1 MFKLLIILSALF
13 SGLIACTD
21 AIPEVKVLNPRSLGI
36 IGFNGEEVVINNQIY
51 LKNPIVDV
59 TSQFFGPVTEIAISE
74 GSLCAPAE
82 TATWLDLKTT
92 VTFNLSAGD
101 GPKILSFRYRNS
113 FMMFDCQNITVVL
126 DTTAPVF
133 ASLTPPTIVVSQDSA
148 NTPTLTWSEATDSG
162 SGVRNY
168 ELSLV
173 LYSPGGIATQIV
185 DWTDFKKGL
194 SGGLTGLNLDDGS
207 YELRLQAVDNLLQ
220 VSEIQYLFF
229 DKITVPVPSLAL
241 IPNVLIGSA
250 IPTITVSSANG
261 FVSGDQIYLYNDI
274 NCTAFHQEAN
284 VSATTSSI
292 DVVPLLQID
301 ATFIFYANTLR
312 NGLYSACS
320 SGISYTLDTLAP
332 GISLSDPRPSIGN
345 SSSAFVW
352 TVDYTGADFVTL
364 KASDISFL
372 GQDTTGCVANVS
384 NVSITAATVTV
395 TGCTAADSNLGIQIA
410 NGSAIDLA
418 GNLAASISSN
428 ASSAMAFA
436 TVDNVAPTVTIGS
449 VNLSFGNFNSD
460 FIWPVTYVGATDIPL
475 LASDIILNDP
485 NLGCT
490 VFIADS
496 PSNFSIKNIVVACTG
511 NGHLSV
517 SIKAGTALDSAG
529 NSAPSASGSD
539 SALINNI
546 SPTITIGNPS
556 PSFGSS
562 TTAFVWP
569 VTYMNAASITLVP
582 ANITLVGETAGCSL
596 VVGEGLTANVQN
608 IIVTN
613 CTGSGTLTFSIA
625 NGSATDSSGNQFP
638 ASGVS
643 VAVTLDQQIYTIQ
656 FTKPLGAI
664 LGGNPS
670 NSQTISLT
678 IDPAPLRD
686 VTVNFNVNSAATTA
700 APADY
705 SFTSIQSVTFSANN
719 PTTTIDYTYN
729 VNPSPEISK
738 ILQLDIASIDGQV
751 NSRLGPNLKAQ
762 RLIKSA
768 TFDGFTNI
776 AVGESHTCGV
786 TNSGAMKCWGDNRF
800 GQLGSGP
807 TAPGAVPQSN
817 TPLGIDL
824 ATKYSQV
831 TAGGSHTCGLAFA
844 NINTPGKLSCW
855 GDNTYGQLGSG
866 QNAAGTAPQSNT
878 PVKVD
883 QGTDFQQ
890 IAAGTLH
897 TCGLTSSGALK
908 CWGNNSKGQLGI
920 SPASGSTNPII
931 FIPTV
936 IDDALTSYLQVTAG
950 ASHTCGITSAKVL
963 KCWGDNSMGQL
974 NNGQP
979 IQSYAPLVIDSGTLY
994 QNVSAGAFHT
1004 CGITTGGVL
1013 KCWGNNS
1020 SGQLGSGD
1028 LLPPATPLV
1037 IVDLGTP
1044 YQNVSAGAS
1053 HTCGITTGEVLKC
1066 WGDNFPGR
1074 LGNRLPTPSYTPLV
1088 IDSANLYAQIS
1099 AGSTHSCGITLTG
1112 ELKCWGRNSTGELGN
1127 GLSETSHTPS
1137 VIDSTTGYQ
1146 QVSAGTFHTCGIN
1159 STGSL
1164 KCWGDN
1170 NSNQLGNGQ
1179 SIQSYSPLV
1188 IDSETNYR
1196 QVSAGALHTCGITL
1210 TGVLKC
1216 WGKNIPGP
1224 LDNGLFTNS
1233 STPVV
1238 IDSLASYLQ
1247 ISAGLSHTCGI
1258 TSRSDLKCWGVNTYG
1273 ELGDGSQPAIPES
1286 AKPLLIDSGIIYS
1299 QVAVGNSHSCG
1310 ITVANVNT
1318 DPILKCWG
1326 DNSKGQLGDGPPI
1339 ATPKSATPLAIDPG
1353 IIYSQ
1358 VALGAYHTCAIT
1370 YAGVLKCW
1378 GDNSSGQLGY
1388 GPPTATLQSNTPLTI
1403 DSPITYLKVAAGP
1416 RHTCAITSAGALKC
1430 WGNNSSGQL
1439 GYVSPSG
1446 ITQSNTPTDVDPG
1459 ILYKDISTGSGHT
1472 CGVVTLDNKLKCWG
1486 HDFYGQL
1493 GRGLWTNLPG
1503 LVIQ

>member
-1 MFKLLIILSALF
+1 M
-13 SGLIACTD
+13 
-21 AIPEVKVLNPRSLGI
+21 KVLNSQNLGI
-36 IGFNGEEVVINNQIY
+36 IGFQNELVFNDQIY
-51 LKNPIVDV
+51 IADPLLQV
-59 TSQFFGPVTEIAISE
+59 TSQFFGPVTDIAISE

-82 TATWLDLKTT
+82 TATWLDLKTNIPFT
-92 VTFNLSAGD
+92 LSPGD
-101 GPKILSFRYRNS
+101 GPKVLSFRYRNS
-113 FMMFDCQNITVVL
+113 FMMFDCQSITVVL

-133 ASLTPPTIVVSQDSA
+133 ANLNPPTISAVASQDIA
-148 NTPTLTWSEATDSG
+148 NTPILTWSEATDNG
-162 SGVRNY
+162 SGIRNY
-168 ELSLV
+168 ELSLAS
-173 LYSPGGIATQIV
+173 LSPGGIATQIV

-194 SGGLTGLNLDDGS
+194 SGGLTGLNLDNGS
-207 YELRLQAVDNLLQ
+207 YELRLRAVDNLLQ
-220 VSEIQYLFF
+220 VSETQSLVF
-229 DKITVPVPSLAL
+229 DKITVPIPSLAL

-250 IPTITVSSANG
+250 IPTITVSSANATNG
-261 FVSGDQIYLYNDI
+261 FVSGDLISLYTDS
-274 NCTAFHQEAN
+274 NCTGLLQELN
-284 VSATTSSI
+284 ATTSSVDFVPVLLI
-292 DVVPLLQID
+292 DGPYK
-301 ATFIFYANTLR
+301 FYANTLR
-312 NGLYSACS
+312 NGLFSACS

-332 GISLSDPRPSIGN
+332 VISLSDPRPSIGN

-384 NVSITAATVTV
+384 NVSIAAATVTV
-395 TGCTAADSNLGIQIA
+395 TGCTAPASDLGIQIA

-418 GNLAASISSN
+418 GNRAASISSN
-428 ASSAMAFA
+428 TSSAMAFA
-436 TVDNVAPTVTIGS
+436 TVDNVAPAVTIGN
-449 VNLSFGNFNSD
+449 VNLSLGNSKST
-460 FIWPVTYVGATDIPL
+460 FIWPVTYVGATAIPL
-475 LASDIILNDP
+475 LASDVILNDP

-490 VFIADS
+490 VLIADS
-496 PSNFSIKNIVVACTG
+496 PSNSSIKNIVVRGCTG

-517 SIKAGTALDSAG
+517 SIKAGTASDAAG

-539 SALINNI
+539 FALIDNTSNTSNI
-546 SPTITIGNPS
+546 ITIGNPN

-569 VTYMNAASITLVP
+569 VTYMNAALITLVP
-582 ANITLVGETAGCSL
+582 ANINLLGATAGCSL
-596 VVGEGLTANVQN
+596 AVGEGLTANVKN

-625 NGSATDSSGNQFP
+625 GGTATDSSGNQFP
-638 ASGVS
+638 PSGVS
-643 VAVTLDQQIYTIQ
+643 AAVTLDQQIYTIQ
-656 FTKPLGAI
+656 FA
-664 LGGNPS
+664 NPS
-670 NSQTISLT
+670 DAIFEGNADNTQSISLT
-678 IDPAPLRD
+678 IDPAPARD
-686 VTVNFNVNSAATTA
+686 VTVNLSVNPAATTA

-705 SFTSIQSVTFSANN
+705 SFPSIRSVTFLANS
-719 PTTTIDYTYN
+719 TSTAMDYIYHGN
-729 VNPSPEISK
+729 KNQEISK
-738 ILQLDIASIDGQV
+738 ILQLDIASMNGQV
-751 NSRLGPNLKAQ
+751 NSRVGPNQRVQ
-762 RLIKSA
+762 RLIKDDDNLNILTA
-768 TFDGFTNI
+768 PFDGFTNI
-776 AVGESHTCGV
+776 SAGESHTCGV
-786 TNSGAMKCWGDNRF
+786 TNSGVMKCWGDNRF

-844 NINTPGKLSCW
+844 NINTPGTLSCW

-866 QNAAGTAPQSNT
+866 PNTAGAVPQSNN

-883 QGTDFQQ
+883 QGTNYQQ
-890 IAAGTLH
+890 IAAGSLH
-897 TCGLTSSGALK
+897 TCGLTSSGQLK
-908 CWGNNSKGQLGI
+908 CWGDNSKGQLGI
-920 SPASGSTNPII
+920 RPAGTSTKPII
-931 FIPTV
+931 FLPTV
-936 IDDALTSYLQVTAG
+936 IDDSTAIYLQVTAG

-974 NNGQP
+974 NNGQSL
-979 IQSYAPLVIDSGTLY
+979 QSYVPLVIDSGTQY

-1013 KCWGNNS
+1013 KCWGDNS
-1020 SGQLGSGD
+1020 NGQLGSGD
-1028 LLPPATPLV
+1028 LLPPALATPLV
-1037 IVDLGTP
+1037 IVDSVSYT
-1044 YQNVSAGAS
+1044 QVSAGTV
-1053 HTCGITTGEVLKC
+1053 HTCGITTGGVLKC
-1066 WGDNFPGR
+1066 WGSNLLGT
-1074 LGNRLPTPSYTPLV
+1074 LGNGLPTPSYTPLV
-1088 IDSANLYAQIS
+1088 IDSANLYAKIS
-1099 AGSTHSCGITLTG
+1099 AGSAHSCGITLTG
-1112 ELKCWGRNSTGELGN
+1112 ELKCWGDNFTGQLGN

-1146 QVSAGTFHTCGIN
+1146 QVSAGTSHTCGIN

-1196 QVSAGALHTCGITL
+1196 QVSAGDLHTCGITL

-1216 WGKNIPGP
+1216 WGKNIPDP
-1224 LDNGLFTNS
+1224 LNNGLFTNS

-1258 TSRSDLKCWGVNTYG
+1258 TSKSDLKCWGDNPNG
-1273 ELGDGSQPAIPES
+1273 ELGYGSPTANPSS

-1326 DNSKGQLGDGPPI
+1326 DNSNGQLGDGSQPAI
-1339 ATPKSATPLAIDPG
+1339 PKSATPLPIDPG

-1370 YAGVLKCW
+1370 FARVLKCWGDNSNGQLGYGPPAATPQSNTPLTIDSKNNYLKVAAGPRHTCAITFAGVLKCW

-1388 GPPTATLQSNTPLTI
+1388 VL
-1403 DSPITYLKVAAGP
+1403 
-1416 RHTCAITSAGALKC
+1416 
-1430 WGNNSSGQL
+1430 
-1439 GYVSPSG
+1439 PSG

-1459 ILYKDISTGSGHT
+1459 ILYKDISTGSSHT
-1472 CGVVTLDNKLKCWG
+1472 CGLTQANELKCWG
-1486 HDFYGQL
+1486 DDLYGQL

-1503 LVIQ
+1503 FVIQ